1 VGDSESMARNEE
13 TFGQIMISSR
23 DPCNLN
29 ELFDDKNLMKKKPL
43 VSNHTNKQVDLNDV
57 KPDEIDAAKSKISNY

>member
-1 VGDSESMARNEE
+1 LARNEE

>member
-1 VGDSESMARNEE
+1 
-13 TFGQIMISSR
+13 MISSR

>member
-1 VGDSESMARNEE
+1 MGDSESMARNEE